1 MILCM
6 FSAIFCRILALKNIY
21 DLVVFF
27 LRFDSR
33 PHKNN
38 LKNFHVYE
46 LLQDQKQIS
55 SNYGQIVILKKLWH
69 CCLFNS
75 HGGLQRRIDKPL
87 FKPLKGIVS
96 CVCKKLTGSNSIEY
110 IYICIYLYWLI
121 CCVVCV
127 IIKNC
132 NIQKND
138 FLSII

>member
-1 MILCM
+1 M
-6 FSAIFCRILALKNIY
+6 FAAICCRILALKNIY

-69 CCLFNS
+69 CCVFNS
-75 HGGLQRRIDKPL
+75 HGGLQRRIDKPS
-87 FKPLKGIVS
+87 FKFLKRNVS
-96 CVCKKLTGSNSIEY
+96 CVCKKLMGSNSIEY
-110 IYICIYLYWLI
+110 IYVSIYLSVLI
-121 CCVVCV
+121 NLLCGVSY
-127 IIKNC
+127 IKNC